1 MSALYA
7 VAVTAGRDRN
17 GNTRRAIVIY
27 DGGDVVAVMD
37 GDGAEDVQMLGNYR
51 SLTTRDAVNTDSPLK
66 ITPAYYREL
75 IAGKHTM
82 TRRGGDSE

>member
-7 VAVTAGRDRN
+7 VAVTAGRDTN
-17 GNTRRAIVIY
+17 GNTRRAIVVC
-27 DGGDVVAVMD
+27 DGGAVVAVVN
-37 GDGAEDVQMLGNYR
+37 GDGQQIPMLGSR
-51 SLTTRDAVNTDSPLK
+51 HSLTRHDAINTDDPLK

-82 TRRGGDSE
+82 TRRSS

>member
-7 VAVTAGRDRN
+7 VAVTAGRDTN

-27 DGGDVVAVMD
+27 DGGAVVAVVD
-37 GDGAEDVQMLGNYR
+37 GDGDQIAMLGDR
-51 SLTTRDAVNTDSPLK
+51 QSLTRSDAVNTDDPLK

-82 TRRGGDSE
+82 TRRLA